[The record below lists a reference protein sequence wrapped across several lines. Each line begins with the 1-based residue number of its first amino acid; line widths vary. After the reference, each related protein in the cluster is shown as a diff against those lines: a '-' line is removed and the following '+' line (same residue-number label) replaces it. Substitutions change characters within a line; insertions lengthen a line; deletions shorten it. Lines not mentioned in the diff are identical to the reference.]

1 HRDADRRI
9 VIDNRN
15 NRRLGQA
22 CLLGAGRRDLELQP
36 ITSVSPP
43 LFNFSHSRIPS
54 LAASFESPSLV
65 SIKLRG
71 LHAEIGD
78 EPIWSKSHLA
88 KVGLKNHIKSIR
100 PCLRQHPSAS
110 SLLFN
115 KV

>member
-43 LFNFSHSRIPS
+43 LFNFAHSRIPS

-78 EPIWSKSHLA
+78 EPIWSA
-88 KVGLKNHIKSIR
+88 KVGLKSQIQSNR
-100 PCLRQHPSAS
+100 LWPRQRRSAS
-110 SLLFN
+110 SS
-115 KV
+115 